1 MSIHRRLI
9 SLVLLVTVFALPG
22 VAIAQEVTEET
33 TTTTAATEGT
43 FLMPAVSVPPVVDD
57 EVEAP
62 WTTKFLIPTS
72 LVLAVLAVF
81 VTVVQYFVKVVRNRY
96 KVVE

>member
-1 MSIHRRLI
+1 MSKHRLLI
-9 SLVLLVTVFALPG
+9 SLTLLVSVLAVPG
-22 VAIAQEVTEET
+22 LAVAQESEET
-33 TTTTAATEGT
+33 TATTVATEGT
-43 FLMPAVSVPPVVDD
+43 FLMPAVSVPPAADDVVA
-57 EVEAP
+57 AP

>member
-1 MSIHRRLI
+1 MSNHRRLI
-9 SLVLLVTVFALPG
+9 SLTLLVSVLALPG
-22 VAIAQEVTEET
+22 LAIAQEQSEDTTAT
-33 TTTTAATEGT
+33 TTATEGT
-43 FLMPAVSVPPVVDD
+43 FVMPAVSIPPAVDD
-57 EVEAP
+57 VVQQP

>member
-1 MSIHRRLI
+1 
-9 SLVLLVTVFALPG
+9 
-22 VAIAQEVTEET
+22 
-33 TTTTAATEGT
+33 
-43 FLMPAVSVPPVVDD
+43 VSVPPVVDAV
-57 EVEAP
+57 EEAP

-72 LVLAVLAVF
+72 LVLAVLAVS

>member
-1 MSIHRRLI
+1 MSNHRRLI
-9 SLVLLVTVFALPG
+9 SLVLLVSVFALPG
-22 VAIAQEVTEET
+22 LALAQEQTEET
-33 TTTTAATEGT
+33 TATTAATEGT

-57 EVEAP
+57 VLVAP

>member
-1 MSIHRRLI
+1 MSNHRRLI
-9 SLVLLVTVFALPG
+9 SSVLLVAVFALPG
-22 VAIAQEVTEET
+22 VAIAQEETEET
-33 TTTTAATEGT
+33 TATTAATEGT

-81 VTVVQYFVKVVRNRY
+81 VTVVQYFIKVVRNRY